1 MSSKSQAA
9 IDALFE
15 EGILVLPLRDLL
27 HWIWLSISLSHIS
40 LGSFCITNPHLSW
53 SWDGIGGAQI
63 LTWACPYRTKF
74 SNMMQM

>member
-15 EGILVLPLRDLL
+15 EGILVLLLSNLL

-40 LGSFCITNPHLSW
+40 LGSFLHYQSTLCL
-53 SWDGIGGAQI
+53 GVEMGFGAQI
-63 LTWACPYRTKF
+63 LTWAL
-74 SNMMQM
+74 SI